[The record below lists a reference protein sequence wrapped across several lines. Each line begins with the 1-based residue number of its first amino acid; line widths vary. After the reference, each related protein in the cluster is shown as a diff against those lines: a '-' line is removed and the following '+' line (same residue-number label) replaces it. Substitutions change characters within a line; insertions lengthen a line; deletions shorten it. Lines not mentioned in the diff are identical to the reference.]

1 MKNILFLLFFLS
13 TLLSFS
19 QENKHPI
26 DVENNRCIENA
37 VPTTIG
43 SIKCEQAAL
52 ASWKTEMDTILKKL
66 KANST
71 LLDIS
76 LLEETQSK
84 WLAFHQ
90 SNVKFYYSYYQIH
103 YQGGS
108 MAMAAAISYEKRHL
122 RERVLYLLDL
132 YEELQD

>member
-26 DVENNRCIENA
+26 DIENSNCIENA

-52 ASWKTEMDTILKKL
+52 ASWKTELDTILKKL
-66 KANST
+66 KANPT
-71 LLDIS
+71 LLDVT
-76 LLEETQSK
+76 LLDETQSK
-84 WLAFHQ
+84 WLAFHKAD
-90 SNVKFYYSYYQIH
+90 VKFYESYYQIH
-103 YQGGS
+103 YQGGT
-108 MAMAAAISYEKRHL
+108 MAKAAALSYEKRHL